1 MFGKNRKK
9 SLDKQT
15 NRCYNMLNYRLADS
29 AIPNFKGVVYIMKK
43 FAVTI
48 LAVLMLAAFAIP
60 ASASNYNLGPA
71 DDADGWRYLWFSNG
85 ADDVSTNLTLE
96 MLQAATHLVVELS
109 AEPENNVQF
118 IYFGSGNGWRWTD
131 PVVFG
136 PEQGTTINIDLKAL
150 NGWDDA
156 VSGGGGD
163 DEAAKIGFGCDGLAE
178 LITSATLVMGGG
190 GGGGGGGRVEGDGG
204 AKAGVGDVA
213 VASAIALVAAGAVV
227 FSRKKK

>member
-1 MFGKNRKK
+1 
-9 SLDKQT
+9 
-15 NRCYNMLNYRLADS
+15 
-29 AIPNFKGVVYIMKK
+29 MKK

-60 ASASNYNLGPA
+60 ASAYNLGAA
-71 DDADGWRYLWFSNG
+71 DDTDGWRYLWFSDG

-109 AEPENNVQF
+109 EEPENNVQF

-150 NGWDDA
+150 AGWDDA

-163 DEAAKIGFGCDGLAE
+163 EEAAKIGFGSDGLAE
-178 LITSATLVMGGG
+178 IITSATLVMGGG
-190 GGGGGGGRVEGDGG
+190 GGGGGAVAPTPRDEDGG

-213 VASAIALVAAGAVV
+213 VASAIALAAAGAVV
-227 FSRKKK
+227 LSRKRK

>member
-1 MFGKNRKK
+1 
-9 SLDKQT
+9 
-15 NRCYNMLNYRLADS
+15 MLNYRLAGS

-43 FAVTI
+43 FAVTL
-48 LAVLMLAAFAIP
+48 LAVLMFAALAIP
-60 ASASNYNLGPA
+60 ASAYNLGPA
-71 DDADGWRYLWFSNG
+71 DDADGWRYLWFSDG
-85 ADDVSTNLTLE
+85 ADDVSTNLTLD
-96 MLQAATHLVVELS
+96 MLQRATHLVVELS

-178 LITSATLVMGGG
+178 LITSATLVIPGGG
-190 GGGGGGGRVEGDGG
+190 GGGTAPVRVEGDGG